1 MDCIEKSRRHLDSK
15 SRICIGFGF
24 AIVFWLSGC
33 TDYEAMIDDAHDDWV
48 ARWVEDFDGE
58 LTDSRDGQVYKTVTI
73 GTQTWMAENLNYDY
87 NEGTAKSYCYNNSAD
102 SCAKYGRLYLWSAAM
117 DSAAVFGGAGKGCG
131 DGSTCAAGSATV
143 VRGVC
148 PEGWHLP
155 STAEFQTLFA
165 AVGGEDVAGKAL
177 KSTSGWNDYNGE
189 SGNGTN
195 AFGFSALP
203 AGVRYNS
210 GDFSI
215 AGYDAYFWSAT
226 EDDSYGAYNMYL
238 GYSYDNAYLYY
249 GNEHNARSVRCLR
262 DSRL

>member
-1 MDCIEKSRRHLDSK
+1 ME
-15 SRICIGFGF
+15 
-24 AIVFWLSGC
+24 
-33 TDYEAMIDDAHDDWV
+33 E
-48 ARWVEDFDGE
+48 
-58 LTDSRDGQVYKTVTI
+58 
-73 GTQTWMAENLNYDY
+73 
-87 NEGTAKSYCYNNSAD
+87 SYCYEDRNLY
-102 SCAKYGRLYLWSAAM
+102 CRMYGRLYTWLAAM
-117 DSAAVFGGAGKGCG
+117 YA
-131 DGSTCAAGSATV
+131 
-143 VRGVC
+143 C

-165 AVGGEDVAGKAL
+165 AVGGEDIAGTVL
-177 KSTSGWNDYNGE
+177 KSKSGWYNN
-189 SGNGTN
+189 GNGTN